1 MENINPISLI
11 ATVNIIRQNN
21 FLNLVFILY
30 WGTLDLQCF
39 QIVVLVKTL
48 ESPLDNK
55 EIKPVNPK
63 QNQPW
68 IFIGRTDAEAEAP
81 TLATW
86 CEVPTHWE
94 RPWCWE
100 RLRAGGEGDDRGWDG
115 WMVSPTQ
122 WTWVWASS
130 GRERRTGKL
139 GVLQA
144 IEAQRTGHDFVT
156 EQQQQKIPR
165 KVRCWQEG

>member
-1 MENINPISLI
+1 MENINSISLI

-21 FLNLVFILY
+21 FFNLVIILY

-48 ESPLDNK
+48 ESLLDNK

-86 CEVPTHWE
+86 CKAPTHWE
-94 RPWCWE
+94 RPWCCE
-100 RLRAGGEGDDRGWDG
+100 RLRAGWKGDDRGWDG

-122 WTWVWASS
+122 WAWVWANS
-130 GRERRTGKL
+130 GREWRTGKL
-139 GVLQA
+139 GMLQS
-144 IEAQRTGHDFVT
+144 IESQRIGYDFVT
-156 EQQQQKIPR
+156 EQQQKKIPM
-165 KVRCWQEG
+165 KGRC